1 MKVYITMA
9 SDYSYE
15 EVREI
20 RSLDALDELR
30 KEFNYPRFVL
40 DFRPCT
46 RKGADMSVIVYDDYI
61 E

>member
-1 MKVYITMA
+1 MKAYITIA

-40 DFRPCT
+40 DFRP
-46 RKGADMSVIVYDDYI
+46 RRGADMSIVVYDDYI

>member
-1 MKVYITMA
+1 MKVYITIA
-9 SDYSYE
+9 SDWDYE

-20 RSLDALDELR
+20 QSLEALDELR

-46 RKGADMSVIVYDDYI
+46 RKGADMSLIVYDDYI

>member
-1 MKVYITMA
+1 MKVYITIA
-9 SDYSYE
+9 SDWDYE

-20 RSLDALDELR
+20 QSLEALDELR
-30 KEFNYPRFVL
+30 KEFNCPRFVL
-40 DFRPCT
+40 DFRPHT

>member
-1 MKVYITMA
+1 MKVYITIA
-9 SDYSYE
+9 SDWEYE

-20 RSLDALDELR
+20 QSLEALNGLR
-30 KEFNYPRFVL
+30 KEFNCSRFVL
-40 DFRPCT
+40 DFRPLL